1 MEHGERLGGRTASS
15 DVEPALGLV
24 ETASVALGYRVADA
38 VAKASPVRLVWARTV
53 SPGHFVV
60 LVSGDPDEVAA
71 AVDAGLRAG
80 GDEVTDAIEIANVHR
95 DLVDAVRGPRAVA
108 VAEALGVVECRT
120 VATTLLAADAAAKAA
135 AVDLLEVRLAMH
147 LGGKG
152 FFLVAGETGDVD
164 EAVATGAEVAR
175 ARGQLVREVVIP
187 RAARELL
194 DHVEVRAEVR
204 RP

>member
-175 ARGQLVREVVIP
+175 ARGQLVRDVVIP

-194 DHVEVRAEVR
+194 DHVEVRPEPR
-204 RP
+204 RS